1 MHSIAQLC
9 DGLVT
14 AYEAKGQAV
23 SQNLKPGIS
32 ESEYARAIGFD
43 QQEIPPSVI
52 ELYQWRNGCA
62 DEDAEALF
70 LFRDN
75 CFISGDRGKE
85 ELNHIRQFYGADSE
99 DRFDLN
105 RVIPIA
111 AFEGSVF
118 AVVTSQHKLG
128 AEFEHPVVS
137 IFEGIDL
144 FFSSIESMLQTC
156 IAWVAHP
163 DWDPYDALP
172 RDTELEIWQ
181 RLNPGL
187 YLG

>member
-1 MHSIAQLC
+1 MPSIAELC
-9 DGLVT
+9 DDLVT

-23 SQNLKPGIS
+23 SQNLSPGIS

-43 QQEIPPSVI
+43 IQEIPPAVLK
-52 ELYQWRNGCA
+52 LYQWRNGCA
-62 DEDAEALF
+62 DEEAEALF

-75 CFISGDRGKE
+75 CFISADRGKE
-85 ELNHIRQFYGADSE
+85 ELNQIRNFYGADIE
-99 DRFDLN
+99 DRFDLH

-118 AVVTSQHKLG
+118 AVVTGQHNFG
-128 AEFEHPVVS
+128 PEFEHPVVS

-144 FFSSIESMLQTC
+144 FFSSIEAMVQTC

-163 DWDPYDALP
+163 DWEPYDALP
-172 RDTELEIWQ
+172 NDTELEIWQ
-181 RLNPGL
+181 RLNPGVE
-187 YLG
+187 LG

>member
-1 MHSIAQLC
+1 MQTIAELC
-9 DGLVT
+9 NNLVT

-23 SQNLKPGIS
+23 SQTLKPGIS
-32 ESEYARAIGFD
+32 ETEYARAIGFAL
-43 QQEIPPSVI
+43 QEIPPSVLK
-52 ELYQWRNGCA
+52 LYQWRNGCA
-62 DEDAEALF
+62 DEDAESLF

-75 CFISGDRGKE
+75 CFISVDRGRE
-85 ELNHIRQFYGADSE
+85 ELSLIRKFYSADDE

-118 AVVTSQHKLG
+118 AVVTGKHSFG
-128 AEFEHPVVS
+128 PGFEYPVVS

-144 FFSSIESMLQTC
+144 FFSSIEAMLQTC

-172 RDTELEIWQ
+172 SDVELEIWQ
-181 RLNPGL
+181 RLNPGVD
-187 YLG
+187 LG

>member
-1 MHSIAQLC
+1 MPSIAELC
-9 DGLVT
+9 DDLVT

-43 QQEIPPSVI
+43 IQEIPPAALK
-52 ELYQWRNGCA
+52 LYQWRNGCV
-62 DEDAEALF
+62 DEEAEALF

-75 CFISGDRGKE
+75 CFISADRGKE
-85 ELNHIRQFYGADSE
+85 ELNQIRNFYGADDE
-99 DRFDLN
+99 DRFDLH

-118 AVVTSQHKLG
+118 AVVTGQHNFG
-128 AEFEHPVVS
+128 PEFEHPVVS

-144 FFSSIESMLQTC
+144 FFSSIEAMVQTC
-156 IAWVAHP
+156 TAWVAHP
-163 DWDPYDALP
+163 NWDPYDALP
-172 RDTELEIWQ
+172 NDTELEIWK
-181 RLNPGL
+181 RLNPGVE
-187 YLG
+187 LG